1 MPTGRAKSLSK
12 QGGWEKKKWG
22 KHMQIIQNIVLT
34 VIGFSGGVAVA
45 GGVFAFISILGII
58 PRMADR
64 LGLAS
69 HIYQMET
76 VIAIGG
82 IVGSFMSVFQVHI
95 GMGMVGLA
103 IYGLFAGV
111 FVGSLAMALAETL
124 KVIPVLCQRTNLR
137 LGIPVL
143 IASLGLGKA
152 LGSLY
157 QLCFCPH

>member
-1 MPTGRAKSLSK
+1 MAV
-12 QGGWEKKKWG
+12 
-22 KHMQIIQNIVLT
+22 IQNIVLA

-76 VIAIGG
+76 VIAAGG
-82 IVGSFMSVFQVHI
+82 ITGCIISIFQIHLAI
-95 GMGMVGLA
+95 GMLGLV
-103 IYGLFAGV
+103 IIGLFAGA

-124 KVIPVLCQRTNLR
+124 KVIPVLCQRTSLKF
-137 LGIPVL
+137 GFPVL
-143 IASLGLGKA
+143 ITALGLGKA
-152 LGSLY
+152 LGSLF
-157 QLCFCPH
+157 QLYFVRMK

>member
-1 MPTGRAKSLSK
+1 MK
-12 QGGWEKKKWG
+12 
-22 KHMQIIQNIVLT
+22 IIQNILLS
-34 VIGFSGGVAVA
+34 VIGFGGGLAVA
-45 GGVFAFISILGII
+45 AGVFAFISVLGII

-82 IVGSFMSVFQVHI
+82 IVGSFMTVFQVHLGI
-95 GMGMVGLA
+95 GIIGLT
-103 IYGLFAGV
+103 IFGFFAGV

-124 KVIPVLCQRTNLR
+124 KVVPVLCQRTNLHM
-137 LGIPVL
+137 GIPVL
-143 IASLGLGKA
+143 ILFLGLGKA

-157 QLCFCPH
+157 QLYFCPH